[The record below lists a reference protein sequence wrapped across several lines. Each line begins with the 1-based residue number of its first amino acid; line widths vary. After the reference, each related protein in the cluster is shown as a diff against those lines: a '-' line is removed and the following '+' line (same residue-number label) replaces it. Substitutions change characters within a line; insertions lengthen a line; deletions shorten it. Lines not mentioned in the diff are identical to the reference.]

1 MVDELN
7 SVTCVLLD
15 VLVRDPHVRHL
26 ELNAQLSGL
35 NIAEWIPNTAVLT
48 AQ

>member
-1 MVDELN
+1 MDELN
-7 SVTCVLLD
+7 SVTYVFHD
-15 VLVRDPHVRHL
+15 VLVRDPHVCQL

-35 NIAEWIPNTAVLT
+35 NIAERIPNPVVLT